1 MDRKTDAVLKERVAE
16 STRGGYDG
24 RNVTFMT
31 WLFDSGDKYQKL
43 LEPGLLAKM
52 HAGHAKDKARR
63 TKKGRPCKLRDNL
76 RLACFQAIAAIDK
89 EVPQTVPVMLESLSF
104 RFFSGFLSTFK
115 KKEKKSTLK
124 CEDIVVDTDNEQMIR
139 LSPSSY
145 DGACSA
151 L

>member
-1 MDRKTDAVLKERVAE
+1 MNTANISEDEEERQVDRETAAVLKEHVAE

-24 RNVTFMT
+24 QNVTFMT

-52 HAGHAKDKARR
+52 HVGHAKDKAQR

-89 EVPQTVPVMLESLSF
+89 EVAQTVPVMLQSLSF
-104 RFFSGFLSTFK
+104 RFSQGFNLPLRRK
-115 KKEKKSTLK
+115 
-124 CEDIVVDTDNEQMIR
+124 QR
-139 LSPSSY
+139 
-145 DGACSA
+145 SA
-151 L
+151 LMNPET